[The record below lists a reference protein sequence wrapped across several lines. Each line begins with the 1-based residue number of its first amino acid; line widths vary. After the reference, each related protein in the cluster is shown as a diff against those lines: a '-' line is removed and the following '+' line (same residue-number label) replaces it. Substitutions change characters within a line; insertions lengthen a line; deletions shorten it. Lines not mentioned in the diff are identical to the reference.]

1 MLSLMNRWRDNIDL
15 SKLDRKLQEYSR
27 HEKFLGLVS
36 GVINANLWFQK
47 NNELFWHQVV
57 SGFNIASATK
67 LRELYEELYRLERAH
82 EYYEDRVESLESKIV
97 GLEAQLVQ
105 KAKKTQGRAGK
116 KKPEQYPN

>member
-1 MLSLMNRWRDNIDL
+1 MLSLMNRWRENIDL

-27 HEKFLGLVS
+27 HEKVLGLVS

-47 NNELFWHQVV
+47 NNEFIWHQVV

-82 EYYEDRVESLESKIV
+82 EYYEDRVEGLESKIV
-97 GLEAQLVQ
+97 ALEAQLAQ
-105 KAKKTQGRAGK
+105 KAPRTQVRARKKNL
-116 KKPEQYPN
+116 EQYPN